1 LADRV
6 SAILISSN
14 FIRGITHL
22 TSILS
27 WRVRNR
33 LAERFFENEEIA
45 ELFPDEVGNLRVCFG
60 FTSNYYS
67 AHLRRTRDDRFF
79 SIQKLFFRKTVKLVK
94 AKP

>member
-1 LADRV
+1 LVDRV

-14 FIRGITHL
+14 FIRVITHL
-22 TSILS
+22 ISILS

-45 ELFPDEVGNLRVCFG
+45 ELFPYEVGNLRVCFG
-60 FTSNYYS
+60 FTSNYS
-67 AHLRRTRDDRFF
+67 AHLRRTRDGRFF
-79 SIQKLFFRKTVKLVK
+79 SIQKLTFRKTENLVK